1 MADGLRLAKMISSL
15 SRNRNPHIPTP
26 DALADAAVNL
36 IDVVPQGMGVG
47 LVACSMEI
55 FLRRLVEPSPGAVCV
70 WAILAAGLMALP
82 LD

>member
-15 SRNRNPHIPTP
+15 SRNRNPILTP
-26 DALADAAVNL
+26 DALSDAAVNL
-36 IDVVPQGMGVG
+36 IVVVPQGMGVG